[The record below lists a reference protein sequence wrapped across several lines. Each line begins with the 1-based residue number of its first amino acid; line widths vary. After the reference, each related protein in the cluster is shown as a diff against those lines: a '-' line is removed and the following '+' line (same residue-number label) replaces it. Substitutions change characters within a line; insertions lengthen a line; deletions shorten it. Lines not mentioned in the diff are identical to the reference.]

1 MIETQSLTRRFGP
14 LLAVDELTLS
24 IPDGEIFGLLGPN
37 GAGKTTTLRMLAG
50 LIGIT
55 SGMAIVNGRDVA
67 DPAQAPAVRASL
79 GLLPE
84 ENGLY
89 SDLTVWQTLDFFARL
104 HHVPDRRQRVRDLLQ
119 QMSMLE
125 RSDARVSTLSKG
137 MKQRLA
143 IARAL
148 INEPRLV
155 LLDEPTANLDPE
167 ASRQVREVIVALRNG
182 GATVIIN
189 THRLEEAE
197 RLCDRIGI
205 LRTRLLRVLD
215 PQASRRDT
223 LLLEFEAHSAEA
235 LAVSRA
241 FVSEE
246 PELLPRGLRLR
257 LRPDVAPADLVAAL
271 VSASVRI
278 VSVIP
283 ERPSLEDIYLE
294 AIADAH

>member
-14 LLAVDELTLS
+14 LLAVDNLTLS

-55 SGMAIVNGRDVA
+55 SGAAFVDGRDVA
-67 DPAQAPAVRASL
+67 DPQQAPAVRASL

-104 HHVPDRRQRVRDLLQ
+104 HHVRDRRTRVHDLLER
-119 QMSMLE
+119 MSLLE
-125 RSDARVSTLSKG
+125 RRDARVSTLSKG

-148 INEPRLV
+148 INDPHLI

-167 ASRQVREVIVALRNG
+167 ASRQVRDVIVALRNR
-182 GATVIIN
+182 GATIIIN

-205 LRTRLLRVLD
+205 LRTRLLQVLD
-215 PQASRRDT
+215 PGAPRRDS
-223 LLLEFEAHSAEA
+223 LCLEFENFSEDA
-235 LAVSRA
+235 LAVSRPFA
-241 FVSEE
+241 LEA

-257 LRPDVAPADLVAAL
+257 LRPDVATADLVAAL
-271 VSASVRI
+271 VAASVRI
-278 VSVIP
+278 VSVVP
-283 ERPSLEDIYLE
+283 ERPSLEAIYLE

>member
-143 IARAL
+143 IATA
-148 INEPRLV
+148 EP
-155 LLDEPTANLDPE
+155 PSSSTP
-167 ASRQVREVIVALRNG
+167 
-182 GATVIIN
+182 
-189 THRLEEAE
+189 
-197 RLCDRIGI
+197 IGW
-205 LRTRLLRVLD
+205 
-215 PQASRRDT
+215 RRPSVC
-223 LLLEFEAHSAEA
+223 AIA
-235 LAVSRA
+235 
-241 FVSEE
+241 
-246 PELLPRGLRLR
+246 
-257 LRPDVAPADLVAAL
+257 
-271 VSASVRI
+271 SASCAPDCCACSIHRHLDVTRCCWNSKRT
-278 VSVIP
+278 VL
-283 ERPSLEDIYLE
+283 RRWR
-294 AIADAH
+294 